1 VKVWSIGDS
10 THEFERFVSR
20 LAMHGIDLLADI
32 RAAPHFRRRPHF
44 QHAVL
49 ERTLPERG
57 VADVHLP
64 RLGGWRRPSADSP
77 NGGWRNRSF
86 RGHADYAMGREFDH
100 GIAELRE
107 LAANRRVA
115 VMCSEA
121 RWWRCPR
128 RVIAD
133 HLVVIGDHVRH
144 IVSDGRTFGI
154 A

>member
-1 VKVWSIGDS
+1 
-10 THEFERFVSR
+10 
-20 LAMHGIDLLADI
+20 
-32 RAAPHFRRRPHF
+32 
-44 QHAVL
+44 
-49 ERTLPERG
+49 
-57 VADVHLP
+57 VHLR

-86 RGHADYAMGREFDH
+86 RGYADYAMAREFCR

-121 RWWRCPR
+121 QWWRCRR

-133 HLVVIGDHVRH
+133 HLVVIGDDVRH